1 MLDLS
6 LKKSNFRPLV
16 KYTAN
21 LIDPAQFENVGDE
34 IIILSNSQNSTE
46 KKMWNFLAEYYLR
59 KNPLNQ
65 TCSFMKTSCYF
76 NLRSWALATTVA
88 TTLQCFSA
96 YNNLSCRNI
105 CCGSSVLRPKASIFR
120 ILPILEVLTT
130 LSRC

>member
-46 KKMWNFLAEYYLR
+46 KKNVEF
-59 KNPLNQ
+59 
-65 TCSFMKTSCYF
+65 F
-76 NLRSWALATTVA
+76 
-88 TTLQCFSA
+88 
-96 YNNLSCRNI
+96 
-105 CCGSSVLRPKASIFR
+105 GR
-120 ILPILEVLTT
+120 ILFAEKSPEPDM
-130 LSRC
+130 